1 MNLFQIDEAIKGCV
15 DQETGE
21 IVDIELLGE
30 LMMERNAKI
39 ENVALWVKNLKA
51 FVEAVDAQI
60 AAFNA
65 RKEKAKKNIEKLE
78 EWLAV
83 ACGGQKFATGA
94 CEVSF
99 RKSTPLEV
107 MDQALI
113 PEKFMKTKVTTST
126 APDKN
131 AIKAAIKAGEEVPGC
146 KLVEKFNT
154 TVV

>member
-1 MNLFQIDEAIKGCV
+1 MNLYEIDAAIMGCV

-21 IVDIELLGE
+21 VVDPELLGN

-51 FVEAVDAQI
+51 FAEAVDAQI

-65 RKEKAKKNIEKLE
+65 RKENAKKNIEKLE
-78 EWLAV
+78 GWLAG

-99 RKSTPLEV
+99 RKSTALDV
-107 MDQALI
+107 LDQELI
-113 PEKFMKTKVTTST
+113 PEKFLKTKVKTETS
-126 APDKN
+126 PDKN

-146 KLVEKFNT
+146 KLVDKLNT